1 MEQGF
6 NMAETV
12 VLIPN
17 YNGREH
23 LEICLK
29 SLARQ
34 TYRDF
39 DVVMIDNGSTDGSCD
54 LVRTQFP
61 NVGIIELEKNYGFA
75 FAVNS
80 GIVDT
85 QSAYVSLLNND
96 VELDP
101 QWLRELV
108 NSLQNHPAVG
118 AVACKMLNFYRRD
131 EIDAAGDV
139 LSRSGSAVARG
150 HGEKDKGQYDAED
163 EVFGPC
169 AGAALYRRS
178 VFESIG
184 LFDDDFFAFYEDID
198 LDFRMQLQGWKVK
211 YVPSAVCFHKR
222 GATMQGMH
230 AFAVRL
236 HVRNHLLYMMKNFPL
251 KIVLGRFALIAGSR
265 LKSWY
270 RDARSGNLLA
280 VVQGIGGALAM
291 FSSVLRK
298 RREIQARRRVSVE
311 YIQSMMR

>member
-1 MEQGF
+1 MP
-6 NMAETV
+6 ETV

-17 YNGREH
+17 YNGIEH
-23 LEICLK
+23 LETCLV
-29 SLARQ
+29 SLAAQ

-39 DVVMIDNGSTDGSCD
+39 ETALIDNGSTDGS
-54 LVRTQFP
+54 LEFVARKFP
-61 NVGIIELEKNYGFA
+61 NVRVVALERNFGFA
-75 FAVNS
+75 RAANE
-80 GIVDT
+80 GIKASRST
-85 QSAYVSLLNND
+85 YVCLLNND
-96 VELDP
+96 VEVEAG
-101 QWLRELV
+101 WLGELV
-108 NSLQNHPAVG
+108 TALKEDNTVG

-150 HGEKDKGQYDAED
+150 HGERDKGQYDAED

-169 AGAALYRRS
+169 AGAALYRRI
-178 VFESIG
+178 VFEGVG

-211 YVPSAVCFHKR
+211 YVPSAVCYHKR
-222 GATMQGMH
+222 GATRQRMH

-236 HVRNHLLYMMKNFPL
+236 HVRNHLLYMMKNLPWR
-251 KIVLGRFALIAGSR
+251 IILGRFAVIAGSR

-270 RDARSGNLLA
+270 HDARSGNLLS
-280 VVQGIGGALAM
+280 VVSGIGGAVAM
-291 FSSVLRK
+291 IPNMFRK
-298 RREIQARRRVSVE
+298 RREIQAKRRVSVE